1 MTDSFELD
9 GEENPF
15 TEEIEKYDSVK
26 VHHDGRVQAAPLPRG
41 IDPQVFKESLVVVST
56 MYGRMGVFPTVRE
69 AHAYHR
75 RIKNATWAKI
85 YSMPEFK
92 QALELRGISMDPL
105 DGLSSQ
111 QMLAIEI
118 LANPVDRRNTETRM
132 KSIGVSMSTYRAWMR
147 NKLFSSLIAEKA
159 EQNLG
164 DSISVAMNRLVAN
177 AEAGDQ
183 RAIEKVLEISGRYNP
198 AQIEQAN
205 AREVILA
212 VVEIVLRHV
221 TDGDVKKAIIE
232 DLQHVVV
239 LHEEPK
245 SLT

>member
-1 MTDSFELD
+1 MSDGFVLD

-26 VHHDGRVQAAPLPRG
+26 VHHDGRVRVAPLPRG
-41 IDPQVFKESLVVVST
+41 IDPQVFKDALVVVST
-56 MYGRMGVFPTVRE
+56 MYGRDGIFPTVQE
-69 AHAYHR
+69 ARAYHK
-75 RIKNATWAKI
+75 RITSTAWAKI
-85 YSMPEFK
+85 YSTPEFK
-92 QALELRGISMDPL
+92 QALELRGISMDPI
-105 DGLSSQ
+105 DGLSPQ
-111 QMLAIEI
+111 QMLAIEV

-132 KSIGVSMSTYRAWMR
+132 KAIGVSMTTYRAWMR

-221 TDGDVKKAIIE
+221 TDAEVKKAIID
-232 DLQHVVV
+232 DLQNVVV